1 MSRGLR
7 AVLSLAL
14 ALAVVGM
21 FPSVAAADDPLR
33 VQITQVD
40 PSNFPNVRVVASL
53 VDGQQRPVS
62 GIDPSSIVVSE
73 DGRPQSPSIETSTR
87 LAPIALALAL
97 DTSGSMAGKPIADAK
112 AAMRTLIE
120 TLKPSD
126 QGAIITFS
134 ATVSWM
140 F

>member
-1 MSRGLR
+1 MSRRLR
-7 AVLSLAL
+7 GVLSLAL
-14 ALAVVGM
+14 ALALALAVVGIS
-21 FPSVAAADDPLR
+21 PTVSSADDPLR

-73 DGRPQSPSIETSTR
+73 DGRPQSPSVETSTK

-126 QGAIITFS
+126 Q
-134 ATVSWM
+134 
-140 F
+140 